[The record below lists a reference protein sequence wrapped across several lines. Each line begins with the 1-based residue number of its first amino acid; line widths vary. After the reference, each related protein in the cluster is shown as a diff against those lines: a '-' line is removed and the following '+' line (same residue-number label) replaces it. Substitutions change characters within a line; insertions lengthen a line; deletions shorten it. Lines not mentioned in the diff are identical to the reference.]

1 MSLHRSISMELQM
14 KDDRTEE
21 DFRNQTLRALQSI
34 HTALIIIFKIFK
46 VNLSRKEL
54 NAINIS

>member
-1 MSLHRSISMELQM
+1 M
-14 KDDRTEE
+14 KDDRNEE

-34 HTALIIIFKIFK
+34 HTAWIIIFRIFK